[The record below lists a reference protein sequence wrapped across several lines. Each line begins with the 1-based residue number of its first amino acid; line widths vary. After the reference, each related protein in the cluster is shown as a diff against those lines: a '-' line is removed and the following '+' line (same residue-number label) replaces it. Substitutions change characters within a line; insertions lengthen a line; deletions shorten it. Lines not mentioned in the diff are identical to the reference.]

1 MTTRPTGRE
10 AEALPPTTPSERRP
24 VHRDT
29 RFLPLLAG
37 PAGTA
42 TIRRIISVAVL
53 VAIDVTACFVGIYAA
68 LAIKLMVQGQP
79 IDSGAIWAVEQKA
92 LPFAATT
99 MVLVFAKNRLYA
111 PREQRGGAARI
122 LSSATLTMVVVLV
135 VLLVAGFRFNTYYLF
150 YSSWLL
156 VGGLDVALRTS
167 YDSVTALVLDAL
179 NFERRALLVGAPALV
194 GPIAESLERAESR
207 QGVPYRVV
215 GRHQLTAGLGS
226 EDAGGDAAALR
237 QALDPDAVD
246 EVIIAGWSGEDA
258 SVLELL
264 DICRRR
270 GIPVRLAPTTA
281 ELLTHSVQAV
291 PAPGLPLFDLRPP
304 VLGGAAFLTKR
315 AFDLLV
321 GGLIGILVAPILAI
335 AALAIRLEDG
345 GPVIYRNRRIG
356 VEEHEFTCFKLRT
369 MRTGADTEQK
379 DLEEHN
385 EADGP
390 LFKIRED
397 PRVTRVGKV
406 LRRLSIDE
414 LPQLWNV
421 LRGEMSLVG
430 PRPLPRRDYERLD
443 GLHKKRYLVLP
454 GLTGLWQ
461 VSGRSDLSFDELV
474 RLDFYYIETWSIW
487 LDLTILARTIPV
499 VLGRR
504 GAY

>member
-1 MTTRPTGRE
+1 MTTRPTPPP
-10 AEALPPTTPSERRP
+10 AETTDGRRP
-24 VHRDT
+24 VRRDA

-42 TIRRIISVAVL
+42 TLRRIVSVVVL
-53 VAIDVTACFVGIYAA
+53 VAIDVTACFAGIYAA
-68 LAIKLMVQGQP
+68 LAIKLIIQGQAV
-79 IDSGAIWAVEQKA
+79 DSGAIWAVEQKA

-111 PREQRGGAARI
+111 PREGRGGGARI
-122 LSSATLTMVVVLV
+122 LSSATLTTAVVLV
-135 VLLVAGFRFNTYYLF
+135 VLLVAGFRFDTYYIF

-156 VGGLDVALRTS
+156 VGALDVALRTS
-167 YDSVTALVLDAL
+167 YDSGTALVLDAL
-179 NFERRALLVGAPALV
+179 RFERRALLVGSPSLV
-194 GPIAESLERAESR
+194 ASIAESLERAESR

-215 GRHQLTAGLGS
+215 GSHRLSAGLGT
-226 EDAGGDAAALR
+226 DAGSEEAAALR
-237 QALDPDAVD
+237 RALDPDAVD
-246 EVIIAGWSGEDA
+246 EVILAGSANADA
-258 SVLELL
+258 PVLELL
-264 DICRRR
+264 DLCRRR

-291 PAPGLPLFDLRPP
+291 PAPGLPLFELRPP

-315 AFDLLV
+315 AFDLVV
-321 GGLIGILVAPILAI
+321 GGLIGLLVAPVLAL
-335 AALAIRLEDG
+335 AAIAIRLEDG
-345 GPVIYRNRRIG
+345 GPVIYRHRRVG
-356 VEEHEFTCFKLRT
+356 VEETEFTCFKLRT
-369 MRTGADTEQK
+369 MRTGAELEQLG
-379 DLEEHN
+379 LETAN

-390 LFKIRED
+390 LFKIRDD
-397 PRVTRVGKV
+397 PRITRVGRV

-430 PRPLPRRDYERLD
+430 PRPLPRRDYELLD
-443 GLHKKRYLVLP
+443 ALHKKRYLVLP

-487 LDLTILARTIPV
+487 LDLTIMARTIPV

>member
-1 MTTRPTGRE
+1 
-10 AEALPPTTPSERRP
+10 
-24 VHRDT
+24 
-29 RFLPLLAG
+29 
-37 PAGTA
+37 
-42 TIRRIISVAVL
+42 
-53 VAIDVTACFVGIYAA
+53 
-68 LAIKLMVQGQP
+68 
-79 IDSGAIWAVEQKA
+79 
-92 LPFAATT
+92 
-99 MVLVFAKNRLYA
+99 
-111 PREQRGGAARI
+111 
-122 LSSATLTMVVVLV
+122 
-135 VLLVAGFRFNTYYLF
+135 
-150 YSSWLL
+150 
-156 VGGLDVALRTS
+156 
-167 YDSVTALVLDAL
+167 
-179 NFERRALLVGAPALV
+179 
-194 GPIAESLERAESR
+194 
-207 QGVPYRVV
+207 
-215 GRHQLTAGLGS
+215 
-226 EDAGGDAAALR
+226 
-237 QALDPDAVD
+237 
-246 EVIIAGWSGEDA
+246 
-258 SVLELL
+258 VLELL

-304 VLGGAAFLTKR
+304 VLGGAAFLAKR
-315 AFDLLV
+315 AFDLVV
-321 GGLIGILVAPILAI
+321 GTLIGLLVAPILAI

-345 GPVIYRNRRIG
+345 GPVIYRNRRVG

-369 MRTGADTEQK
+369 MRTGAEREQGA
-379 DLEEHN
+379 LEEAN

-397 PRVTRVGKV
+397 PRVTRVGRV

-443 GLHKKRYLVLP
+443 NLHKKRYLVLP

-461 VSGRSDLSFDELV
+461 VSGRSELSFDELV

-487 LDLTILARTIPV
+487 LDLTIMARTIPV